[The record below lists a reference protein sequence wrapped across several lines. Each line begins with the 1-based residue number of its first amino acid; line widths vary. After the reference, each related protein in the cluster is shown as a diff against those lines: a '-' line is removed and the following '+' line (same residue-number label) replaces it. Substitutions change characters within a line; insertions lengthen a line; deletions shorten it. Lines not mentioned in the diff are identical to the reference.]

1 MQLTANGAHMVVD
14 FYPVKYSDGTI
25 SERLM
30 YKTVT
35 FCDKVQSKSYINTES
50 FKKEVDNRVY
60 GYNYEVTDMH
70 TEPQLFNSA
79 LIQTRWWFMSL
90 IKTYLHDQMKTFT
103 PNPHLEM
110 LMQREQLMEDIEN
123 IVDEC
128 FTAMCGDDYD
138 GEEKDTLIRFLCDAV
153 CKNFPTN

>member
-35 FCDKVQSKSYINTES
+35 FCDKMQSKSYINKES
-50 FKKEVDNRVY
+50 FEKEVENRVE

-90 IKTYLHDQMKTFT
+90 IKSYLHTLEMNNQ
-103 PNPHLEM
+103 LEM
-110 LMQREQLMEDIEN
+110 LSQREQLMWDIDGIVEEFACNNNINEDDME
-123 IVDEC
+123 D
-128 FTAMCGDDYD
+128 
-138 GEEKDTLIRFLCDAV
+138 LIRTLCDTV

>member
-35 FCDKVQSKSYINTES
+35 FCDKMQSKSYINKCMFE
-50 FKKEVDNRVY
+50 KEVENRVE
-60 GYNYEVTDMH
+60 GYKYEVTDMH

-79 LIQTRWWFMSL
+79 LIQTRWWLCHWLRL
-90 IKTYLHDQMKTFT
+90 IFT
-103 PNPHLEM
+103 LFKWTINSKCYHK
-110 LMQREQLMEDIEN
+110 EN
-123 IVDEC
+123 
-128 FTAMCGDDYD
+128 
-138 GEEKDTLIRFLCDAV
+138 
-153 CKNFPTN
+153 N

>member
-35 FCDKVQSKSYINTES
+35 FCDKVQSKSYINKCMFE
-50 FKKEVDNRVY
+50 KEVENRIE
-60 GYNYEVTDMH
+60 GYKYEVTDMH
-70 TEPQLFNSA
+70 LEPQLFNSA

-90 IKTYLHDQMKTFT
+90 IKSYLHTLEMNNQ
-103 PNPHLEM
+103 LEM
-110 LMQREQLMEDIEN
+110 LSQREQLMWDIDGIVEEFACNNNINEDDME
-123 IVDEC
+123 D
-128 FTAMCGDDYD
+128 
-138 GEEKDTLIRFLCDAV
+138 LIRTLCDTV

>member
-35 FCDKVQSKSYINTES
+35 FCDKMQSKSYINKCMFE
-50 FKKEVDNRVY
+50 KEVENRVE

-79 LIQTRWWFMSL
+79 LIQTRWWL
-90 IKTYLHDQMKTFT
+90 CHWLRLTFT
-103 PNPHLEM
+103 LFKWTINSKCYHK
-110 LMQREQLMEDIEN
+110 EN
-123 IVDEC
+123 
-128 FTAMCGDDYD
+128 
-138 GEEKDTLIRFLCDAV
+138 
-153 CKNFPTN
+153 N

>member
-14 FYPVKYSDGTI
+14 FYPVKYSDGSI

-79 LIQTRWWFMSL
+79 LIQTRWWSC
-90 IKTYLHDQMKTFT
+90 H
-103 PNPHLEM
+103 
-110 LMQREQLMEDIEN
+110 
-123 IVDEC
+123 
-128 FTAMCGDDYD
+128 
-138 GEEKDTLIRFLCDAV
+138 
-153 CKNFPTN
+153 

>member
-90 IKTYLHDQMKTFT
+90 IKTYLHNLQM
-103 PNPHLEM
+103 NNQLEM
-110 LMQREQLMEDIEN
+110 LSQREQLMEDIEN
-123 IVDEC
+123 IIESNFGEVEYK
-128 FTAMCGDDYD
+128 DDV
-138 GEEKDTLIRFLCDAV
+138 IRMLCDAV
-153 CKNFPTN
+153 CTNFPTN

>member
-35 FCDKVQSKSYINTES
+35 FCDKMQSKSYINKES
-50 FKKEVDNRVY
+50 FEKEVENRVE

-90 IKTYLHDQMKTFT
+90 IKSYLHTLQM
-103 PNPHLEM
+103 NNQLEM
-110 LMQREQLMEDIEN
+110 LSQREQLMWDIDGIVEEFACNNNINEDDME
-123 IVDEC
+123 D
-128 FTAMCGDDYD
+128 
-138 GEEKDTLIRFLCDAV
+138 LIRTLCNSV